1 MDNSANEWRE
11 DEVKKVIEEF
21 KKKIS
26 SCSLTETD
34 ICCGIEQLSILHVE
48 EWLRTTLQNLL
59 DQHTAHLVNRIEALK
74 VEPIPELEGSDGH
87 EWEKKL
93 EEVLISSS
101 GLPYGITIGF
111 NQDVLG
117 QRQGFEKYGGDEL
130 REKLKDFI
138 QKTLDQHS
146 AQLVER
152 IEKDMVERETGSHHY
167 TDFEYGMLRAI
178 DIVKD
183 NK

>member
-1 MDNSANEWRE
+1 MTTPAN
-11 DEVKKVIEEF
+11 
-21 KKKIS
+21 
-26 SCSLTETD
+26 
-34 ICCGIEQLSILHVE
+34 
-48 EWLRTTLQNLL
+48 
-59 DQHTAHLVNRIEALK
+59 
-74 VEPIPELEGSDGH
+74 

-138 QKTLDQHS
+138 QNLLTTHS
-146 AQLVER
+146 AHLVER
-152 IEKDMVERETGSHHY
+152 IEG
-167 TDFEYGMLRAI
+167 LRKELVDPYHENDTEDEAHNQALDQAI
-178 DIVKD
+178 DIVKGGIR
-183 NK
+183 